1 MHIYMYRRCILLIK
15 YIDQVIFS
23 KKLKA
28 KMCESGEGGWGGWG
42 GGYSLKKVE
51 WKGDGHLESSRIG
64 NTFWTMVLATALLL
78 ISLLKIVVMLT

>member
-28 KMCESGEGGWGGWG
+28 KMCESGEGGG
-42 GGYSLKKVE
+42 GGYSLKKGE
-51 WKGDGHLESSRIG
+51 WKGDGQLESSRIG

>member
-28 KMCESGEGGWGGWG
+28 KMCESGEGGWGGG
-42 GGYSLKKVE
+42 GGGGIPLKKWNE
-51 WKGDGHLESSRIG
+51 KG
-64 NTFWTMVLATALLL
+64 MV
-78 ISLLKIVVMLT
+78 I

>member
-28 KMCESGEGGWGGWG
+28 KMCESGEGGGRGGIP
-42 GGYSLKKVE
+42 LKKWNE
-51 WKGDGHLESSRIG
+51 KG
-64 NTFWTMVLATALLL
+64 MV
-78 ISLLKIVVMLT
+78 I

>member
-28 KMCESGEGGWGGWG
+28 KMCESGEGVGG

-51 WKGDGHLESSRIG
+51 
-64 NTFWTMVLATALLL
+64 
-78 ISLLKIVVMLT
+78 